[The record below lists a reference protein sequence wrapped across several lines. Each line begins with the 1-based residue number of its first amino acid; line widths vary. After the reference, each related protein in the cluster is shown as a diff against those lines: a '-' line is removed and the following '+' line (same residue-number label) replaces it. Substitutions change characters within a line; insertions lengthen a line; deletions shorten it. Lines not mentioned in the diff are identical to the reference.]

1 VPELCCPCDQTHKL
15 WGEFWWVEG
24 KYQWVFFDDLK
35 TSETFAEQVDH
46 CPACGRRLDRKN
58 LHKPL
63 STGR

>member
-35 TSETFAEQVDH
+35 TSEIFSEQVDH